1 MAFWE
6 VTGTA
11 VTEDNNMVTFRTY
24 VPAEEL
30 VDTVNEALDAIFEI
44 ENPDEDLDEVNTCTN
59 GCFAMAEGI
68 SAVAPVQPQ
77 PVTINIV
84 DSSAVNI
91 YIEPQE

>member
-1 MAFWE
+1 
-6 VTGTA
+6 
-11 VTEDNNMVTFRTY
+11 VTEDNNAVTFRTF

-44 ENPDEDLDEVNTCTN
+44 ENPDEDEVETSTN
-59 GCFAMAEGI
+59 GCFAMAQGI
-68 SAVAPVQPQ
+68 SAVAPQP

-84 DSSAVNI
+84 DSSAVNV